1 MTIRARKN
9 KSRKNKFRLFNLVSS
24 FEHVT
29 GVKMIEY
36 NIRGVYDYICQSA
49 SKLKQ
54 HDFQCFVFKVM
65 IRPNENYV

>member
-9 KSRKNKFRLFNLVSS
+9 KSRKNKFRLFNLVFS

-29 GVKMIEY
+29 GVKTIEY

-54 HDFQCFVFKVM
+54 HDFSASCLK
-65 IRPNENYV
+65 